1 MLVDAHCHL
10 FDRQFDADRAE
21 VVERAKAAGVGHL
34 VVIGESRAAAEA
46 ALDFA
51 EGRGRTGDSPV
62 PRTDQRSV
70 LPGLSV
76 VAGLHPHD
84 AKEWSPEYETWLR
97 GATVRPSVRALGE
110 IGLDYHYDHSPRDV
124 QRRVFETQLA
134 LAQELALPVV
144 IHARE
149 ADDDLLAILRN
160 FPAVRAVLHSFS
172 SGRGLFEGAL
182 TLGHWVSFSGMAT
195 FKNWQM
201 DDCIRAVPA
210 GRLMVETDSPY
221 LAPVPHRG
229 KRNEP
234 AFVRQVAE
242 RVAVV
247 RGVSFEQIAAE
258 TTAACREFFRIV

>member
-1 MLVDAHCHL
+1 MLIDAHCHL

-21 VVERAKAAGVGHL
+21 VVERARAAGVGHL
-34 VVIGESRAAAEA
+34 VVIGESKAAAEA
-46 ALDFA
+46 AFDYA
-51 EGRGRTGDSPV
+51 AGGTGLLPV
-62 PRTDQRSV
+62 
-70 LPGLSV
+70 SV

-84 AKEWSPEYETWLR
+84 AKEWSSAYEGWLR
-97 GATVRPSVRALGE
+97 DLAASPSRRLAALGE

-124 QRRVFETQLA
+124 QRRVLDTQLA

-149 ADDDLLAILRN
+149 ADDDLLAALRA
-160 FPAVRAVLHSFS
+160 FPEVRAVLHSFS
-172 SGRGLFEGAL
+172 SGLGLFEGAL

-201 DDCIRAVPA
+201 DDLVRAVPA
-210 GRLMVETDSPY
+210 GRLMVETDAPY

-247 RGVSFEQIAAE
+247 RGVSVEQVAAE
-258 TTAACREFFRIV
+258 TTAACRDFFGLTTD